1 MTFVKCP
8 NCETVFNVN
17 TDPIEKNYKIPK
29 RIAESV
35 LSYHYD
41 PFNKTEDFKSDVLDW
56 IYDPQ
61 SLGIKPQS
69 REKFLSSHEIYSKD
83 DWEKIL
89 ELKEKRLNIIR
100 LYLIST
106 QLRDINIE
114 VEE

>member
-8 NCETVFNVN
+8 NCKTVFNVN

-29 RIAESV
+29 RIAESA
-35 LSYHYD
+35 LNYHYD
-41 PFNKTEDFKSDVLDW
+41 PYSKTEDFKSDVLDW

-106 QLRDINIE
+106 QLRDINID